1 MHFFCNF
8 VGIAYLCMNK
18 HHIMKRLLTILA
30 LLSALAV
37 ACTTQGRGEQ
47 GAQELLEE
55 AQTAFDGGQ
64 YDKAIT
70 TIERLR
76 RDYPKAVEQRRA
88 ALELYKEASL
98 KKTQAELAQTDSLL
112 EAAKARYS
120 RLQQELLSGQWIK
133 GQGVKSK
140 EHEMTEACR
149 LVDSLQVQ
157 FDTQCAKIKYIHR
170 RQK

>member
-1 MHFFCNF
+1 
-8 VGIAYLCMNK
+8 
-18 HHIMKRLLTILA
+18 MKRLLTILA
-30 LLSALAV
+30 LLFVLTV

-47 GAQELLEE
+47 EAQELLKE

-64 YDKAIT
+64 YDKAIS

-76 RDYPKAVEQRRA
+76 HYPKAIEQRRA

-98 KKTQAELAQTDSLL
+98 KKAQAELAQTDSLL
-112 EAAKARYS
+112 EAAKAHYS
-120 RLQQELLSGQWIK
+120 RLQQELLSGQWVK
-133 GQGVKSK
+133 GQGVKNK
-140 EHEMTEACR
+140 EHEMTEARR